1 MKKLPEGWREVRL
14 EEICEVNMGQSPK
27 SETYNE
33 NNIGLPLIQG
43 NADIKNR
50 KTLPKVYTSEPT
62 KQCDIGDIIMTVRAP
77 VGAIAKSYH
86 NACIGRGVC
95 ALKPKENNDFLY
107 HFLVNYEDKWNKL
120 SQGST
125 FTAVNGNDIKNI
137 KILYPP
143 LEEQKK
149 IAEILSTVD
158 QKIDFV
164 DKQIEETETLKKGL
178 MQKLLT
184 QGIGH
189 SEFKDSE
196 VGRIP
201 KSWKVVRLEDIT
213 EVVTK
218 GTTPTTL
225 GYQYENHGINFI
237 KVESIDK
244 NGNFDKNLFAYISEE
259 ANIAL
264 KRSIILENDL
274 LYSIAGALG
283 RVAIVNNSILPANT
297 NQALAIIRLKNK
309 SSVNYIYF
317 YLHSSYIKNHIN
329 KINVQNAQ
337 ANLSLQN
344 IRDFKI
350 AMPPLQEQKQIAEIL
365 STVDQKIENLK
376 AKKEAFE
383 ELKKGLMQKLLT
395 GEVRVKL

>member
-50 KTLPKVYTSEPT
+50 KTLPRVYTSEPT

-95 ALKPKENNDFLY
+95 ALKPKENNNFLY

-149 IAEILSTVD
+149 IAEILSSVD
-158 QKIDFV
+158 QKIAFV
-164 DKQIEETETLKKGL
+164 DKQIEETELLKKGL

-184 QGIGH
+184 EGIGH

-201 KSWKVVRLEDIT
+201 ASWEVETLGEHAKIISGQSPSKFNLEGSRYKFFKVNQLNFCEKYLSNSEYGYDKSDYKNLD
-213 EVVTK
+213 K
-218 GTTPTTL
+218 GTIIFPKRGAAIFTNKVRILNTE
-225 GYQYENHGINFI
+225 GYIDTNLMGII
-237 KVESIDK
+237 TKETID
-244 NGNFDKNLFAYISEE
+244 NEFLYYWLVSFELS
-259 ANIAL
+259 NIADTSSVPQINNKHINPL
-264 KRSIILENDL
+264 K
-274 LYSIAGALG
+274 IAIPPLSEQQE
-283 RVAIVNNSILPANT
+283 ISSILLVT
-297 NQALAIIRLKNK
+297 DEKL
-309 SSVNYIYF
+309 
-317 YLHSSYIKNHIN
+317 
-329 KINVQNAQ
+329 
-337 ANLSLQN
+337 
-344 IRDFKI
+344 
-350 AMPPLQEQKQIAEIL
+350 
-365 STVDQKIENLK
+365 ENLK
-376 AKKEAFE
+376 DKKESFE

-395 GEVRVKL
+395 GEVRV

>member
-50 KTLPKVYTSEPT
+50 KTLPRVYTSEPT

-107 HFLVNYEDKWNKL
+107 HFLVNYEDKWDKL

-196 VGRIP
+196 IGRIP
-201 KSWKVVRLEDIT
+201 KSWEVSKLENHVKIISGQSPSKFIFDGGRYKFFKVNQLNFCEKYLSESEYSYNT
-213 EVVTK
+213 SN
-218 GTTPTTL
+218 
-225 GYQYENHGINFI
+225 YENLKVGTIIFPKRGAAIFTNKVRILKTEGFI
-237 KVESIDK
+237 DT
-244 NGNFDKNLFAYISEE
+244 NLMGLITKKTLNSEFLYYLLVMFE
-259 ANIAL
+259 LSNIADTS
-264 KRSIILENDL
+264 SIPQI
-274 LYSIAGALG
+274 
-283 RVAIVNNSILPANT
+283 NN
-297 NQALAIIRLKNK
+297 K
-309 SSVNYIYF
+309 
-317 YLHSSYIKNHIN
+317 HIN
-329 KINVQNAQ
+329 PLK
-337 ANLSLQN
+337 
-344 IRDFKI
+344 FPF
-350 AMPPLQEQKQIAEIL
+350 PPIEEQKQIAEIL

-395 GEVRVKL
+395 GEVRVKV